1 MPHEISFIENNL
13 NDTPDNPI
21 FSRPTSLCKQ
31 IVVLDGLTGT
41 GKTMMSPLLSSF
53 ERLQNARFE
62 YMFEYL
68 CIAASN
74 HKISEDAAISLINL
88 LADSKCYDGMISR
101 EINFRPTDLS
111 SVFNGS
117 SAFKYLRQLFV
128 ADGENVSKRIEE
140 ENPALLLVTHQLLGC
155 IQPAMT
161 AFGSRLHVVE
171 MVRHPL
177 YLLDHWNSYISM
189 HGNNPRDFTLWL
201 NHNSHLVPWFAA
213 NWENKYIDSP
223 QFDKVIYS
231 ITSLM
236 KPVFEYFHREARGNV
251 FTFIPFEQ
259 FALSPDSYLEKLEQT
274 IGSSIT
280 QSTQRVLR
288 AQGVPRKSINDGPQ
302 KSIYKRYALKKYDKK
317 VSDEQNYQDLYTQA
331 KRKSSELAFRELEK
345 TIRSYEE
352 AFGLWF

>member
-1 MPHEISFIENNL
+1 MINNS
-13 NDTPDNPI
+13 NNTTATDHPI

-53 ERLQNARFE
+53 ERIQNARFE

-74 HKISEDAAISLINL
+74 HKISVDAATSLINL
-88 LADSKCYDGMISR
+88 LADTKCYDGMISR
-101 EINFRPTDLS
+101 EVNFRPTDLS

-117 SAFKYLRQLFV
+117 STFKYLRQLFMT
-128 ADGENVSKRIEE
+128 DGQAVSRRIEK

-155 IQPAMT
+155 MQPAMT
-161 AFGSRLHVVE
+161 AFGNRLRVIE

-201 NHNSHLVPWFAA
+201 NHNSCLVPWFAV
-213 NWENKYIDSP
+213 NFEKKYNDSS

-231 ITSLM
+231 ISSLM
-236 KPVFEYFHREARGNV
+236 KPVFECFHRKATGDI
-251 FTFIPFEQ
+251 FTFIPFEH
-259 FALSPDSYLEKLEQT
+259 FSLSPDAYLEKLQQT
-274 IGSSIT
+274 IGAGIT

-288 AQGVPRKSINDGPQ
+288 DQRVPRKSINDGPQ
-302 KSIYKRYALKKYDKK
+302 KSIYKRYALKKYAEK
-317 VSDEQNYQDLYTQA
+317 VSDAQNYQDLYAQA
-331 KRKSSELAFRELEK
+331 KEKSSGLAFRELEN
-345 TIRSYEE
+345 TIQSYED